1 MKLKKT
7 AAFIIALSMIVGLFF
22 TLPSSALTPI
32 SGYAEEI
39 IADESFDDASYDS
52 AVISVENGSIEGGSL
67 NFELLGQSAL
77 SLNASLDTSV
87 AKQHIIDFEMAV
99 DAEYTDP
106 WSAAF
111 IGIKTVRSGSTP
123 WGKNNGTWLGI
134 TKDKLILWHSYEDS
148 KWGMDNAQEG
158 THYLTIENGF
168 DVTDAA
174 YRIIYEGSAAELY
187 IDENKDGEYTLLAS
201 VSKNSGKAVLTVG
214 DIALA
219 SVKTFAET
227 QSSVYFSLCV
237 AKTSD
242 STENDPLAPAPKD
255 TNSSSESL
263 PEGVDGDGG
272 SIGGGSME
280 GGTATAPSVA
290 LVKIG
295 SFTAKLYKDLL
306 LTDEQRTS
314 LEAEFNKIDDV
325 VKKYGT
331 EDRVYYDSSVNKETF
346 ELLAEKID
354 ALLSKENAL
363 SSEYAEL
370 SAEISAVF
378 AECVNDAAVEAY
390 RESLKG
396 YSSTLDS
403 IEGDPKYSQQD
414 IKDARELI
422 ASAEA
427 LVDADVLSVSLM
439 NEAYNKIGAKIS
451 SMGVYTEDGIPTYSN
466 SFTDTTYSY
475 SKFSSEW
482 LEHGSNQSGV
492 PVASENGAQIKM
504 DWKGDR
510 RYMMQ
515 FKKSYANY
523 SVQATVT
530 KIAPGMFAM
539 SVRQALGANTYE
551 SDMQDDPSLCGG
563 DKSVFIANFQGDMT
577 KVYIGVRRMVRG
589 ANNVVTYISR
599 SMIPVNLTKIPGALS
614 NSDMTATFL
623 IKDMEDVIEFYVV
636 TPDDKV
642 RVATIYFDPEMD
654 GAYYTKGT
662 LVNNLTGEEQS
673 FSGVTIPKAS
683 ASVINFSARNGCFG
697 VKDFKINTNLS
708 PAEERLSSDGKSEP
722 NSVKLEAEDDSFE
735 ILTGAEKKFAFNADF
750 DELKVYGKDEYTK
763 GKLDVRNMSATSIAS
778 LVGKDIIDVDSSVGK
793 ITGVRR
799 GTEILKGT
807 YSTKNGVYS
816 DTKLVNV
823 DDAEYNAPSVD
834 SVLTSRAVSA
844 EIANAEAFRSLD
856 EGVTAIPTIKYT
868 LPNGE
873 TSYLSSGKYA
883 IFNSSNDEIISYDTD
898 SGRFV
903 AKKAGLARVWAEVP
917 YTVGATSSE
926 VTTPKVTTPKVTV
939 EVTEVGTMTPGI
951 SFKGA
956 SVDLIEKAKIDSGV
970 ALGEYKNY
978 IDDAIAAGM
987 DISYGKTDD
996 DDEKL
1001 INAMFIRNEMAEL
1014 SSDASEEEIKQAVN
1028 KALAVREVYDV
1039 ITSDESNADDL
1050 NDILFKGSNNTNK
1063 LGIDISDFNDLSS
1076 TRATRAILRVYTQL
1090 QKEDAEALS
1099 ASKIEKIMD
1108 TIVKSVA
1115 DGGGVSGGGVSNDT
1129 KKGLGNTV
1137 FVAPSTPASTNTNVP
1152 LLSGDEAVKQAEKF
1166 TDIENAAWA
1175 KEAIGALAYEGVVSG
1190 YEDGTIR
1197 PNNEITRDE
1206 FVKLL
1211 VCALSFEVD
1220 ANAVNTYSDIQSG
1233 AWQVPYVMAASKA
1246 GVVSGTGAL
1255 TFGSGETITRQ
1266 DMATMIYRA
1275 VLNLKLTLP
1284 AGNMVAFKDAEMIS
1298 GYALEAV
1305 NKLSAAGVISGMGN
1319 DSYAPGACATRAQA
1333 ISMLY
1338 SVRSL
1343 MK

>member
-67 NFELLGQSAL
+67 NFKLLGQSAL
-77 SLNASLDTSV
+77 SLKTTLDTSV

-111 IGIKTVRSGSTP
+111 IGIKTVRSGSAP
-123 WGKNNGTWLGI
+123 WGKDNGTWLGI

-148 KWGMDNAQEG
+148 KWGMDTAQEG
-158 THYLTIENGF
+158 TNYLTIENGF

-174 YRIIYEGSAAELY
+174 YRIIYEGSVAELY

-219 SVKTFAET
+219 SAKTFAET
-227 QSSVYFSLCV
+227 QSSVYFSLYV

-242 STENDPLAPAPKD
+242 STENDPLAPEPKD
-255 TNSSSESL
+255 TNSSAEPL
-263 PEGVDGDGG
+263 PEGVDGD
-272 SIGGGSME
+272 GGSME

-295 SFTAKLYKDLL
+295 SFTAKLYKELL
-306 LTDEQRTS
+306 LTDEQRAS
-314 LEAEFNKIDDV
+314 LEAELVKINEV
-325 VKKYGT
+325 VSKYGT
-331 EDRVYYDSSVNKETF
+331 EDRVYYDSSVNLDTF
-346 ELLAEKID
+346 NLLAEKSE
-354 ALLSKENAL
+354 ALLSDENAL

-378 AECVNDAAVEAY
+378 AECVNQAAVDAY
-390 RESLKG
+390 LASFDG
-396 YSSTLDS
+396 YISTLDS

-414 IKDARELI
+414 IDNVRALI
-422 ASAEA
+422 DSAKA
-427 LVDADVLSVSLM
+427 LVGADVLSVSLM
-439 NEAYNKIGAKIS
+439 NEAYNKVGAKIS

-492 PVASENGAQIKM
+492 PVASENGAVIKM

-530 KIAPGMFAM
+530 RIASGMFAM

-551 SDMQDDPSLCGG
+551 SDMQDPPLCGG
-563 DKSVFIANFQGDMT
+563 DKSVFIANNQGDMT

-589 ANNVVTYISR
+589 SSNEVTYISK
-599 SMIPVNLTKIPGALS
+599 SMVPVDLTKIPGALS
-614 NSDMTATFL
+614 NSNMTATFL
-623 IKDMEDVIEFYVV
+623 IKDMDDVIEFYVV

-642 RVATIYFDPEMD
+642 RVATIYFDPEME

-662 LVNNLTGEEQS
+662 LVNNLKDEEQS

-683 ASVINFSARNGCFG
+683 ASVINFSARNGRFG
-697 VKDFKINTNLS
+697 VKDLKINTNLS
-708 PAEERLSSDGKSEP
+708 PADERLYSDGKSEP

-750 DELKVYGKDEYTK
+750 DVLKVYGKDAYTE
-763 GKLDVRNMSATSIAS
+763 GTLDVRNMSATSVTS
-778 LVGKDIIDVDSSVGK
+778 LVGKDIIDVDSSAGK
-793 ITGVRR
+793 IAGVRR

-823 DDAEYNAPSVD
+823 DDAAYTAPSED

-856 EGVTAIPTIKYT
+856 EGVTVIPTIKYT

-873 TSYLSSGKYA
+873 TAYLSSENYA
-883 IFNSSNDEIISYDTD
+883 LFKSSDDEIISYDTA

-917 YTVGATSSE
+917 YTVGATSSN
-926 VTTPKVTTPKVTV
+926 VTTPKVTV

-956 SVDLIEKAKIDSGV
+956 SIDLLEKANDSDV

-978 IDDAIAAGM
+978 IEDAIAAGM
-987 DISYGKTDD
+987 DISYGKT

-1014 SSDASEEEIKQAVN
+1014 SSDASEKEIKQAVN
-1028 KALAVREVYDV
+1028 RALAVREVYDV

-1050 NDILFKGSNNTNK
+1050 KDILFKGSNNTNK

-1099 ASKIEKIMD
+1099 ASKIKNIMD
-1108 TIVKSVA
+1108 TIVESVA
-1115 DGGGVSGGGVSNDT
+1115 DGGGVAGGGVSNDT

-1166 TDIENAAWA
+1166 TDIESAAWA

-1190 YEDGTIR
+1190 YEDGAIR

-1284 AGNMVAFKDAEMIS
+1284 TGNMVAFKDAEMIS